1 MLKKNRIKSQ
11 QEKTTIDLD
20 IKVSKEIK
28 NIAKTKDISF
38 SELINQILTHFIKNF
53 KVINIS
59 KMTSEELEEE
69 KYFEYMDSL
78 RKILTDSS
86 ISKKSKKFLIG

>member
-1 MLKKNRIKSQ
+1 MLKKSRIKSQ

-28 NIAKTKDISF
+28 NIANTKDISF

-53 KVINIS
+53 KVIN
-59 KMTSEELEEE
+59 KLKVTSEELEEE